1 MIIYGSCTGSSGS
14 KYNVWLD
21 IKQNSQNIANNTSN
35 ITVVLKL
42 KRNDGYADSAWNGYL
57 NQNTAKITVN
67 GSVKFDDNMTF
78 DTRNGAT
85 ATLASWTGNVTHD
98 ADGKYSKTIKGEFTT
113 GNSGVSGGSVTGTFT
128 ATTIPRT
135 STLSLSN
142 TSRNPTQ
149 DITSTI
155 TTASSAFSHK
165 ITYSIGSYS
174 SVNTIAAGTTT
185 HLFTI
190 PQSWANAVTTS
201 TSGKV
206 NVTLQTYNSGSLI
219 GTRADSF
226 NLVIPDTSTYQ
237 PEFTIALTRQ
247 NNSVPSAWNIY
258 VQGISGVSVNISE
271 TSYKYSATYKSVVV
285 TVGGIQKTSLPAVYS
300 PLNSSGTVNISVKV
314 TDSRGLSK
322 TETTSITVYEYTAPS
337 AKFTSVFFSDD
348 LGYVD
353 DSGGYIN
360 THISYLASS
369 CDNKNVPTTT
379 LKYRQFGGAW
389 SNNITHTASDGG
401 SHAIIGDGSISSANT
416 YELSFTIED
425 EFGQYETIY
434 KLGTAFIAFNVK
446 KGGKGAAF
454 GKYSETDNLLEVDYD
469 LKVNGVC
476 EKTLLW
482 SSSTPLTPTNSVTL
496 NEDLLLYRLC
506 VVRVGNTFNYLT
518 AFVSPNGHVRATL
531 GYANS
536 PSDYM
541 SVFSV
546 RGTYTQSGNVFTL
559 DDYLAYDITTS
570 GITQNTI
577 STGITEIWGIK

>member
-67 GSVKFDDNMTF
+67 GSVKFNDNMTF
-78 DTRNGAT
+78 DTRNSAT
-85 ATLASWTGNVTHD
+85 AVLASWTGNVTHD
-98 ADGKYSKTIKGEFTT
+98 SDGTYSKTIKGEFTT
-113 GNSGVSGGSVTGTFT
+113 GNSGVSGGSVSGTFT
-128 ATTIPRT
+128 ATTIPRS

-174 SVNTIAAGTTT
+174 SVNTISAGTTT

-219 GTRADSF
+219 GTRAYSF

-258 VQGISGVSVNISE
+258 VQGISGVSVNISGA
-271 TSYKYSATYKSVVV
+271 SYKYSATHKSAVA
-285 TVGGIQKTSLPAVYS
+285 TVGGIQKNSLPAVYS

-360 THISYLASS
+360 AHISHLASS

-389 SNNITHTASDGG
+389 SDNITHTASGGG

-454 GKYSETDNLLEVDYD
+454 GKYSKTDGLLEVDYD
-469 LKVNGVC
+469 LKVNGKC
-476 EKTLLW
+476 QADLLW

-496 NEDLLLYRLC
+496 NEDLFLYRLC
-506 VVRVGNTFNYLT
+506 VVKVEDTINYLT
-518 AFVSPNGHVRATL
+518 AFVCPEGHVRATL

-536 PSDYM
+536 SSGYISM
-541 SVFSV
+541 FSV

-570 GITQNTI
+570 GITENT
-577 STGITEIWGIK
+577 SFTGITEIWGIK

>member
-21 IKQNSQNIANNTSN
+21 IVQNSRNIADNTSN

-42 KRNDGYADSAWNGYL
+42 KRNDGYASSAWNGYL

-67 GSVKFDDNMTF
+67 GSVKFDNNMTF
-78 DTRNGAT
+78 DTRNSAT
-85 ATLASWTGNVTHD
+85 AVLASWTGNVTHD
-98 ADGKYSKTIKGEFTT
+98 SDGTYSKTIKGEFTT
-113 GNSGVSGGSVTGTFT
+113 GNSGVSGGSVSGTFT
-128 ATTIPRT
+128 ATTIPRS

-190 PQSWANAVTTS
+190 PQSWANAVTS
-201 TSGKV
+201 GTSGKV
-206 NVTLQTYNSGSLI
+206 TVTLQTLSGSTVI
-219 GTRADSF
+219 GTRAYSF

-258 VQGISGVSVNISE
+258 VQGISGVSVNISGA
-271 TSYKYSATYKSVVV
+271 SYKYSATYKSAVA

-322 TETTSITVYEYTAPS
+322 TETTSITVNEYTAPS
-337 AKFTSVFFSDD
+337 AKFTSVYFSDD

-353 DSGGYIN
+353 ENGGYIRAY
-360 THISYLASS
+360 ISYSASP
-369 CDNKNVPTTT
+369 CEGKNTLNTT
-379 LKYRQFGGAW
+379 LKYRQFGGDW
-389 SNNITHTASDGG
+389 SDNITHTASGG
-401 SHAIIGDGSISSANT
+401 SVAVTLGSGSLSSANT
-416 YELSFTIED
+416 YELMFTVED
-425 EFGQYETIY
+425 GFTQYETVY
-434 KLGTAFIAFNVK
+434 KLGTAFVAFNIK

-454 GKYSETDNLLEVDYD
+454 GKYAETDNLLEVDYD

-482 SSSTPLTPTNSVTL
+482 SSDTVLLPTNSVTL
-496 NEDLLLYRLC
+496 SDDLLKYRLC
-506 VVRVGNTFNYLT
+506 AMRANAGVTHMLSVVGT
-518 AFVSPNGHVRATL
+518 NGGVRAT
-531 GYANS
+531 GSYAA
-536 PSDYM
+536 SDKIEI
-541 SVFSV
+541 FSV
-546 RGTYTQSGNVFTL
+546 RGTYVQSTKEFTL
-559 DDYLAYDITTS
+559 DEFVAFEIKTS
-570 GITQNTI
+570 GITQLANY
-577 STGITEIWGIK
+577 TGIKEIWGIK